1 MSDPIRLFVFGL
13 GYSAGAFARAFA
25 PRTEWVAGTVRSA
38 DKAAGEGI
46 ATLPWDGTAPAAE
59 VSDALSGATH
69 LLVSVPPGDA
79 DPVLACYAE
88 AIRAAPRLAWIGTLS
103 TVGVYGDYGGA
114 WVSEATTPHPRSARA
129 LQRLAAE
136 KAWETLAAERGVPL
150 AIFRLAGI
158 YGPGRNALVNLAEGR
173 AHRIVKPGQVFNRI
187 HVDDIV
193 ADARGG
199 HRAERRRCLQRADDE
214 PAPPQDVV
222 AYAATL
228 MGVDPPPEV
237 PFAEA
242 DLSPMARSFYGDNKR
257 VANALIKR
265 ELGIRLRFPTYREG
279 LGTLWRDG
287 TWRRAGPAALSACRA
302 RPSRDGRS

>member
-1 MSDPIRLFVFGL
+1 MPDAIRLFVFGL
-13 GYSAGAFARAFA
+13 GYSAGAFARA
-25 PRTEWVAGTVRSA
+25 VASNVARVGGTVRSA
-38 DKAAGEGI
+38 DKAAGQGMAAI
-46 ATLPWDGTAPAAE
+46 PWDGTAPAADVAE
-59 VSDALSGATH
+59 ALSGATH
-69 LLVSVPPGDA
+69 LLVSIPPGDA
-79 DPVLACYAE
+79 DPVLAHFGE
-88 AIRAAPRLAWIGTLS
+88 AIRAAPRLAWIGYLS
-103 TVGVYGDYGGA
+103 TIGVYGDYGGA

-129 LQRLAAE
+129 LQRIAAE
-136 KAWETLAAERGVPL
+136 KAWGALAAERGMPL

-193 ADARGG
+193 AVLAAAVTTNTAGIFNV
-199 HRAERRRCLQRADDE
+199 ADDE

-222 AYAATL
+222 AYAAAL
-228 MGVDPPPEV
+228 MGVEPPPEI

-265 ELGIRLRFPTYREG
+265 EIGIRLRFPTYRTG
-279 LGTLWRDG
+279 LESLWREG
-287 TWRRAGPAALSACRA
+287 NWRER
-302 RPSRDGRS
+302 